1 MTDFTRQVID
11 RDYLFQAYMPGTA
24 WVDVSSGLALA
35 EHDDL
40 WRQFGRL
47 VRTISSVQ
55 GTAFGLVQG
64 GPQFSRWSL
73 AVIDWLERTLTD
85 AGNVSLDTGL
95 LRKLLELVRCNTPL
109 LDEITQPRLLH
120 GDLWWFNLLVRR
132 EEHGPRIVAVL
143 DADRGSWGDPLA
155 DWTFFLLPRRAT
167 PREQSIFWQGYGQPA
182 ASPGAWFRVC
192 VYEGLHAGKIL
203 SVAWRDG
210 NARALNNAYRTL
222 ENVVEALEKSCHLT
236 ISHLHYSRS
245 ALRI

>member
-1 MTDFTRQVID
+1 
-11 RDYLFQAYMPGTA
+11 
-24 WVDVSSGLALA
+24 
-35 EHDDL
+35 
-40 WRQFGRL
+40 
-47 VRTISSVQ
+47 
-55 GTAFGLVQG
+55 
-64 GPQFSRWSL
+64 
-73 AVIDWLERTLTD
+73 
-85 AGNVSLDTGL
+85 
-95 LRKLLELVRCNTPL
+95 
-109 LDEITQPRLLH
+109 
-120 GDLWWFNLLVRR
+120 LWWFNLLVRR

-222 ENVVEALEKSCHLT
+222 ENVVETLEKSCQPTGL
-236 ISHLHYSRS
+236 LH
-245 ALRI
+245 AQAAC